1 MTNKEQL
8 TQEVKRLNRAFN
20 SYDEKELKAF
30 YNTIKGM
37 VKKAYNRLEEVQ
49 KGNVKTKRYQYLAGS
64 ESPAKK
70 ALEKQGGLLKD
81 WKDVNPFKSKENNDG
96 TGMHGFWPERSARDQ
111 MASVILINGKR
122 TLDKLY
128 TYPTAHKLINQV
140 MQGV

>member
-49 KGNVKTKRYQYLAGS
+49 KGNVKTKRYQYLAGIS
-64 ESPAKK
+64 S
-70 ALEKQGGLLKD
+70 
-81 WKDVNPFKSKENNDG
+81 
-96 TGMHGFWPERSARDQ
+96 
-111 MASVILINGKR
+111 
-122 TLDKLY
+122 
-128 TYPTAHKLINQV
+128 
-140 MQGV
+140 